1 MLITARAITAVILPF
16 AAVQLVYLRRNQSVR
31 LLSVAWFLALLWA
44 IQELWE
50 AQHWYQGA
58 VAWQAAYW
66 RDIGQGRQGYL
77 QRSVQFQCLLASESD
92 DAALNS
98 SHSAV
103 LQSAAS
109 VDREYLALSFSP
121 EHRGCTKSRN
131 IFLSGIET
139 ENRLFPAALPPLLAD
154 IPQSDRV
161 PCAQLSISEGNLK
174 YQTQTE
180 VLRRDDYMPGC

>member
-1 MLITARAITAVILPF
+1 MILPF
-16 AAVQLVYLRRNQSVR
+16 AAVQLVYLWRNQSVR
-31 LLSVAWFLALLWA
+31 LLSVAWSLSLLWA

-50 AQHWYQGA
+50 AQHWYQVA
-58 VAWQAAYW
+58 LAWQAAYR
-66 RDIGQGRQGYL
+66 RDIGQVRQGCS
-77 QRSVQFQCLLASESD
+77 QRSVQFQHLLASESD

-121 EHRGCTKSRN
+121 EQLGCTKSHN

-139 ENRLFPAALPPLLAD
+139 ENRLFPAVLRPLLAD
-154 IPQSDRV
+154 ISQSDRV
-161 PCAQLSISEGNLK
+161 PYAQPSISEGNLK
-174 YQTQTE
+174 YHTQTAATPF
-180 VLRRDDYMPGC
+180 DWCW